1 MRHIAILDFGS
12 QYTHLIA
19 RRIRELNVLAKI
31 YPNDIAATA
40 LPAAV
45 SGIILSGGPQSVY
58 DAGAL
63 TVDPAIFTLGKPIL
77 GVCYGHQLMA
87 QLLGGQVRA
96 GKIREYGRADLT
108 IVQLTPLLANVNAET
123 TVWMSHGDS
132 VTRLPAGFAA
142 VARTNDCPI
151 TAMAD
156 EDKKLY
162 GLQFHPEVDHTP
174 EGVTILSNFVFNICR
189 AEKNWYVE
197 DIVAA
202 LRQKILQPIGGPG
215 DPAVLRDGAGK
226 KVFILV
232 SGGVDSSVAFALLT
246 KTLGEERVKGLYIDT
261 GFMRRG
267 ESAEI
272 AAGFR
277 QAGLHN
283 FTAVDASDVFYK
295 NLEQVYEPEAKR
307 NIIGQ
312 TFLDVKDEQI
322 AKLNLN
328 SDEWL
333 LGQGTIYPDII
344 ESSGSQNAQKIKTH
358 HNRVDAIKRMV
369 EQGLVVEPL
378 IDFYKFE
385 VRQIGRLLNL
395 PPNLINRHPFP
406 GPGLAIRCLC
416 RQHSAVADVAAI
428 QNKADVLFAQKY
440 PRLRQRALPLKSVG
454 VQGDNRTYAHPLA
467 VWGEADWEKLDAL
480 ASQVTNTI
488 KDVNRVVL
496 LLNPPA
502 EPSAIFKLPA
512 CDVYVSR
519 ERINLLRQIDDMVI
533 SIIRQNGIYDNIW
546 QFPSVLIP
554 IVDEQSREAIVLR
567 PFNSRDVMT
576 ATFYRMDKKILSQIV
591 QEILATGKISYVFYD
606 VTNKPP
612 GTTEWE

>member
-31 YPNDIAATA
+31 YPNDIAAAA

-554 IVDEQSREAIVLR
+554 IVDEQGRETIVLR

>member
-31 YPNDIAATA
+31 YPNDIAAAA
-40 LPAAV
+40 LPAEV
-45 SGIILSGGPQSVY
+45 SGIILSCGPQSVY

>member
-202 LRQKILQPIGGPG
+202 LRQKILQPVGGPG

>member
-1 MRHIAILDFGS
+1 MRHVAILDFGS

-108 IVQLTPLLANVNAET
+108 IVQLTPLLANVSAET

-554 IVDEQSREAIVLR
+554 IVDEQGRETIVLR

>member
-1 MRHIAILDFGS
+1 MRHVAILDFGS

-31 YPNDIAATA
+31 YPNDIAAAA
-40 LPAAV
+40 LPAEV